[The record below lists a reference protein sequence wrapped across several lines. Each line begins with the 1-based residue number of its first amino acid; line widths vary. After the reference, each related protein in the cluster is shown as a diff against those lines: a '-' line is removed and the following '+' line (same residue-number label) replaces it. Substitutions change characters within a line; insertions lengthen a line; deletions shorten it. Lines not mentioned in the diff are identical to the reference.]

1 MEAPRLT
8 TQSRDRI
15 VQCLLR
21 AANDISYRE
30 QLLNAPE
37 AALQTSGLDPD
48 EIRMVSTMR
57 RVGLEEWGI
66 DVRRFRSFLRDNGNK
81 VSALPAR

>member
-1 MEAPRLT
+1 M
-8 TQSRDRI
+8 
-15 VQCLLR
+15 R
-21 AANDISYRE
+21 AAGDINFRE
-30 QLLNAPE
+30 TLLNNPE
-37 AALQTSGLDPD
+37 IALENSGLDVD
-48 EIRMVSTMR
+48 EIRMVSNMR